1 MTRQASRHRSGRAVL
16 TLLTALLTL
25 AVVSPAAAV
34 AADTASVTPAQT
46 GTNGQWTAKA
56 PMPTARAESAAGT
69 INGRLYVAGG
79 EDGTKPLAALEVYD
93 PSTDTW
99 TAKTPMPAAI
109 NAAASAVINGR
120 LYVAGGAALNDP
132 TQPGPF
138 NTLYSYD
145 PATDTWTTLAPMP
158 TPEDGAAAASI
169 NGQLYVVGGITQA
182 VTNNPRNA
190 ILQVYDPTTN
200 TWATKA
206 SMPTARAGAEA
217 VAINGQLYV
226 VGGTTDNTSSGY
238 TGALEVYDPATDT
251 WTSKAP
257 MPTPRQVFA
266 ANAVNGQL
274 FAIGGDPGGG
284 VAQTAVNE
292 VYDPSTDTWTTAA
305 PMPTARYEMA
315 SGVIGTTIFVVGGAT
330 GFGNGV
336 QQTVNEAFSP
346 GTTPAVTAVSPTSGP
361 LAGGTIV
368 IITGSGFTGA
378 TAVNFGSTPASS
390 VTVNSDSQITA
401 TSPAATTVGP
411 VDVTVTTPD
420 GTTATSAADQ
430 YTYIYAFT
438 GFQSP
443 VANPPTFN
451 EVNRGQA
458 IPLSWSLGGDYG
470 LNILAPGYPTVQQV
484 SCTSS
489 APVNTATETDTAGG
503 SGLQFSNGTYTYVW
517 KTSKAWAGTCQQI
530 DVKLTDGTDHL
541 ALFTFN

>member
-1 MTRQASRHRSGRAVL
+1 MASHHTSRRAILIV
-16 TLLTALLTL
+16 LTALLTL
-25 AVVSPAAAV
+25 TVS
-34 AADTASVTPAQT
+34 ASGMPAQAGINGQWTTKAPIPTALAESASGTINGLLYVAGGNGST
-46 GTNGQWTAKA
+46 GTLAVLQVYDPSTDSWTAKA
-56 PMPTARAESAAGT
+56 PMPAAVSG
-69 INGRLYVAGG
+69 
-79 EDGTKPLAALEVYD
+79 
-93 PSTDTW
+93 
-99 TAKTPMPAAI
+99 
-109 NAAASAVINGR
+109 AASAVINGR
-120 LYVAGGAALNDP
+120 LYVAGGGSSSPA
-132 TQPGPF
+132 QPGPF

-145 PATDTWTTLAPMP
+145 PATDTWTTLASMP
-158 TPEDGAAAASI
+158 TPEAGAAAAAI
-169 NGQLYVVGGITQA
+169 NGQLYVVGGISQA
-182 VTNNPRNA
+182 GVINNPRNA
-190 ILQVYDPTTN
+190 VLQVYDPTTN

-206 SMPTARAGAEA
+206 SMPTARGGAEA
-217 VAINGQLYV
+217 VAINGLLYV
-226 VGGTTDNTSSGY
+226 VGGTPTNTSY
-238 TGALEVYDPATDT
+238 TGVLEVYDPATDT
-251 WTSKAP
+251 WSSKAP

-266 ANAVNGQL
+266 AAAVNGRL

-346 GTTPAVTAVSPTSGP
+346 VTAPAVTAVSPTSGP
-361 LAGGTIV
+361 LAGGTTV
-368 IITGSGFTGA
+368 TITGSGFTGA

-390 VTVNSDSQITA
+390 FTVNSDSQITA
-401 TSPAATTVGP
+401 TSPAAAGVGP

-420 GTTATSAADQ
+420 GTSVTGAADQ

-443 VANPPTFN
+443 VANPPTVN

-458 IPLSWSLGGDYG
+458 IPLQWSLGGDYG
-470 LNILAPGYPTVQQV
+470 LNILAAGYPTVQQV

-517 KTSKAWAGTCQQI
+517 KTSKAWAGTCRQI
-530 DVKLTDGTDHL
+530 DVRLNDGTDHF
-541 ALFTFN
+541 ALFSFK

>member
-1 MTRQASRHRSGRAVL
+1 MTRQASRHTSGRAIL
-16 TLLTALLTL
+16 ILLTALLTL
-25 AVVSPAAAV
+25 AVTSPTAAV
-34 AADTASVTPAQT
+34 AADTASGMPAQN
-46 GTNGQWTAKA
+46 GINGQWATRA
-56 PMPTARAESAAGT
+56 PMPTARAESASGT
-69 INGRLYVAGG
+69 IQGRLYVAGG
-79 EDGTKPLAALEVYD
+79 DDGTKSLTALEVYD

-109 NAAASAVINGR
+109 NAVASAVINGR
-120 LYVAGGAALNDP
+120 LYVAGGASFNPA
-132 TQPGPF
+132 QPGPF

-145 PATDTWTTLAPMP
+145 PTTDAWTTLAPMP
-158 TPEDGAAAASI
+158 TPEEDAAAANV
-169 NGQLYVVGGITQA
+169 NGQLYVVGGVSQSGVI
-182 VTNNPRNA
+182 NNPRNA
-190 ILQVYDPTTN
+190 VLQVYDPTTN

-226 VGGTTDNTSSGY
+226 VGGTTNNTSSGY

-336 QQTVNEAFSP
+336 QQTVNEAFSV
-346 GTTPAVTAVSPTSGP
+346 GTTPTVTAVSPTGGP
-361 LAGGTIV
+361 LAGGTGVIV
-368 IITGSGFTGA
+368 TGSGFTGA
-378 TAVNFGSTPASS
+378 TAVNFGPTPASS
-390 VTVNSDSQITA
+390 FTVNSDSQITA
-401 TSPAATTVGP
+401 TSPAAASVGP
-411 VDVTVTTPD
+411 VDVTVTTPS
-420 GTTATSAADQ
+420 GTSATSAADR

-443 VANPPTFN
+443 VANPPVFN

-458 IPLSWSLGGDYG
+458 IPLSWSLGGDFG

-530 DVKLTDGTDHL
+530 DVRLNDGTDHL
-541 ALFTFN
+541 ALFSFE

>member
-1 MTRQASRHRSGRAVL
+1 M
-16 TLLTALLTL
+16 
-25 AVVSPAAAV
+25 
-34 AADTASVTPAQT
+34 PAQA
-46 GTNGQWTAKA
+46 GINGQWTTKA
-56 PMPTARAESAAGT
+56 PIPTALAESASGA

-79 EDGTKPLAALEVYD
+79 EDGTKPLAALEAYD

-109 NAAASAVINGR
+109 NAAASAVINGQ
-120 LYVAGGAALNDP
+120 LYVAGGAALNNP
-132 TQPGPF
+132 AQPGPF
-138 NTLYSYD
+138 STLYSYD
-145 PATDTWTTLAPMP
+145 PTTDAWTTLAPMP
-158 TPEDGAAAASI
+158 TPEAGAAAASI
-169 NGQLYVVGGITQA
+169 NGKLYVVGGITQA

-190 ILQVYDPTTN
+190 VLQVYDPATN
-200 TWATKA
+200 AWATKA

-238 TGALEVYDPATDT
+238 TGTLEVYDPATDT
-251 WTSKAP
+251 WSSKAP

-266 ANAVNGQL
+266 ATAVNGQL

-330 GFGNGV
+330 GFGNGI

-346 GTTPAVTAVSPTSGP
+346 VTAPAISAVSPADGP
-361 LAGGTIV
+361 LAGGTTV
-368 IITGSGFTGA
+368 TITGSGFTGA

-390 VTVNSDSQITA
+390 FTVTSDGQITA
-401 TSPAATTVGP
+401 ASPAAASVGP
-411 VDVTVTTPD
+411 VDVTVTTPA
-420 GTTATSAADQ
+420 GTSVTGAADQ
-430 YTYIYAFT
+430 YAYIYAFT

-443 VANPPTFN
+443 VANPPTVN

-458 IPLSWSLGGDYG
+458 IPLQWSLGGDYG
-470 LNILAPGYPTVQQV
+470 LNILAAGYPTVQQV

-530 DVKLTDGTDHL
+530 DVRLNDGTDHL
-541 ALFTFN
+541 ALFSFK